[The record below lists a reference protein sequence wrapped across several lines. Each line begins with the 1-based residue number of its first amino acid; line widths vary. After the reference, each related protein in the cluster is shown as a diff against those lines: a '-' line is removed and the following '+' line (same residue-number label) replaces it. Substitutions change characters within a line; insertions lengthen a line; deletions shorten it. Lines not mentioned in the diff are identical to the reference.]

1 MTDNSEVYNSLPEA
15 ERQAQINRVIAIMK
29 QYNMKDGWI
38 RYDSILNVYEG
49 QVEYS
54 AYVTL
59 EELTK
64 KP

>member
-1 MTDNSEVYNSLPEA
+1 MIDNSEVYNSLSDE
-15 ERQAQINRVIAIMK
+15 ERLAQINRVIAIMK

-38 RYDSILNVYEG
+38 RYDSILNVYES
-49 QVEYS
+49 QVEHS

-59 EELTK
+59 EQLTK

>member
-1 MTDNSEVYNSLPEA
+1 MIDNSEVYNSLSDA
-15 ERQAQINRVIAIMK
+15 ERLAQINRVIAIMK

-38 RYDSILNVYEG
+38 RYDSILNVYES
-49 QVEYS
+49 QVEHS

-59 EELTK
+59 EQLTN

>member
-1 MTDNSEVYNSLPEA
+1 MIDNSEVYNSLSDA
-15 ERQAQINRVIAIMK
+15 ERLAQINRVIAIMK

-38 RYDSILNVYEG
+38 RYDSILNVYES
-49 QVEYS
+49 QVEHS

>member
-1 MTDNSEVYNSLPEA
+1 MIDNSEVYNSLSDA
-15 ERQAQINRVIAIMK
+15 ERLAQINRVIAIMK

-38 RYDSILNVYEG
+38 RYDSILNVYES
-49 QVEYS
+49 QVEHS

-59 EELTK
+59 EQLTK